1 MEQQAKEEY
10 PVQTKHFTDLGFTI
24 VARPAS
30 HYVEY
35 LVYRHDAVDEN
46 KAPMFHRKGSA
57 MWPDPVATLEEADVY
72 MKMDVK
78 WDCCVNWIF
87 PGMQANKYAHA
98 CSREELENVGKVQV
112 ICYDWTK
119 EIIGS
124 WDE

>member
-1 MEQQAKEEY
+1 MEQDTQEY
-10 PVQTKHFTDLGFTI
+10 VVQTKHFNELGFTV
-24 VARPAS
+24 VAKPAS

-35 LVYRHDAVDEN
+35 LVYRHDAHDEN
-46 KAPMFHRKGSA
+46 EVPMFHRKGST
-57 MWPDPVATLEEADVY
+57 MSPDPVATLEEADVY

-78 WDCCVNWIF
+78 WDGCVNWIF
-87 PGMQANKYAHA
+87 PEMQTNMYAHA
-98 CSREELENVGKVQV
+98 CSREELENVGKVQM